1 MFRINKGV
9 CRRDVI
15 VAQSHVLDTI
25 EKTTNFLKYRQT
37 PLLMRNT
44 GKEFQNISFGAGEA
58 FKIDLSARGMACGDL
73 DNDGETDCV
82 ISQNNGIPVILRNN
96 GTKNHWV
103 GVVLKGGMSPLSG
116 EGSRVIVTD
125 SNGRKQV
132 FDVSGSGSYISA
144 NDPRIIAGLG
154 AALGVR
160 SIEIRWTSGRQQK
173 IENPPIDRYQII
185 NEPK

>member
-1 MFRINKGV
+1 M
-9 CRRDVI
+9 
-15 VAQSHVLDTI
+15 
-25 EKTTNFLKYRQT
+25 
-37 PLLMRNT
+37 
-44 GKEFQNISFGAGEA
+44 
-58 FKIDLSARGMACGDL
+58 
-73 DNDGETDCV
+73 
-82 ISQNNGIPVILRNN
+82 
-96 GTKNHWV
+96 
-103 GVVLKGGMSPLSG
+103 SG